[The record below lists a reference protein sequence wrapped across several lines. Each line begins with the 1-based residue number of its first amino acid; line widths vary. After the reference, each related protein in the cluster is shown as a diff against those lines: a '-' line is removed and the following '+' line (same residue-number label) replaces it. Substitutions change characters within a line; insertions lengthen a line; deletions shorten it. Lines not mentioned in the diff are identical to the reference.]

1 MSDFQ
6 LNTDEL
12 FAEVGEEL
20 SMDVQELKRELPPEG
35 ATRLRCVKYIE
46 LGTHPRKESPKY
58 GKKPPGKQLIIGF
71 ELSGPKHKP
80 REFDGKLEPLTADL
94 YFPHILTENSGL
106 TKFWNTMRAVYP
118 SMRHPSQC
126 VSSVP
131 SKCAAF
137 LSQVSHYAKQGEDKN
152 DKSKWTGWGIRGANG
167 YVLTKPERLDEDDNP
182 VPVAVEAPLSKPMVF
197 MWETPRISDNM
208 LLAMWDSLYI
218 DGSFTFTKDGKET
231 TVSRNKYQD
240 KIRSALDFKGSR
252 LETLLKQREG
262 TAIELPA
269 SVAAPP
275 IPGAPTPN
283 TKRERPQAAPWAEG
297 EE

>member
-20 SMDVQELKRELPPEG
+20 SMDVQELKRELPAKGP
-35 ATRLRCVKYIE
+35 TRLRAIKYIE
-46 LGTHPRKESPKY
+46 LGTHQKPEGKF
-58 GKKPPGKQLIIGF
+58 GKKPPSKQLIIGF

-80 REFDGKLEPLTADL
+80 REFDGKKEPITIDL
-94 YFPHILTENSGL
+94 YFNNVRTEKAALTG
-106 TKFWNTMRAVYP
+106 FWNLIKSAYP
-118 SMRHPSQC
+118 ALRHPSQC
-126 VSSVP
+126 VSSTP
-131 SKCAAF
+131 SRCSAF
-137 LSQVSHYAKQGEDKN
+137 LSTVTHYPRGDEDKN
-152 DKSKWTGWGIRGANG
+152 NEAAWTGWGIKGPSG
-167 YVLTKPERLDEDDNP
+167 YELKPPVRYDEDDNP
-182 VPVAVEAPLSKPMVF
+182 VAVAVETPISKPMVF
-197 MWETPRISDNM
+197 MWETPSISDNM

-252 LETLLKQREG
+252 LETLLKQLEG

-269 SVAAPP
+269 SVAAPT
-275 IPGAPTPN
+275 IPGAPAPSV
-283 TKRERPQAAPWAEG
+283 KRERPQAAPWTEG